1 MDLLL
6 AQDYATS
13 FFLHVM
19 RAGAFFAVV
28 PLFGRQADSFI
39 LRLVLSLAL
48 GGVFWWVGDQRI
60 DTPGHLLAMGVMAM
74 REVVIGVALGFALS
88 TMTSMLQSAGEIIS
102 SEMGFSMARAMNP
115 ESGIDATVVSQ
126 LLQVVGFLLILQFDL
141 HHEALRVLEQTYRA
155 CPIGQPFDIE
165 PICLGL
171 QALIGGS
178 VQLAVQY
185 CLPVLGMMMLLSVGM
200 VLLGRAVPQ
209 INLMEFGFALR
220 VLLAL
225 AAMAWFLVEG
235 APFLLHTFHAILDGA
250 RDMFPI

>member
-6 AQDYATS
+6 AQDYAMS
-13 FFLHVM
+13 FFLHAV

-60 DTPGHLLAMGVMAM
+60 DTPGHLFAVGVMTV
-74 REVVIGVALGFALS
+74 REVVIGIALGFALS

-102 SEMGFSMARAMNP
+102 SEMGFSMARTINP
-115 ESGIDATVVSQ
+115 ESGVDASVVSQ

-178 VQLAVQY
+178 VQLGVQY
-185 CLPVLGMMMLLSVGM
+185 CLPILGMMLLLSVGM

-220 VLLAL
+220 VLLGL
-225 AAMAWFLVEG
+225 GAMAWFLVEG
-235 APFLLHTFHAILDGA
+235 SPFLIHTFHAILDGA